1 MNPANR
7 IIVNTGVQYV
17 KAIITMSLQLYS
29 TRLIL
34 DSLHVADYGIYMLI
48 AGIVALLG
56 FITNA
61 LAITTQRYLS
71 YNQQQKSKELLKKIF
86 ANSLFVHL
94 FFGLIMAIGL
104 LAVQN
109 FLFGH
114 VLNIEPGRTATAKSI
129 YVISVFMLLATI
141 LTSPY
146 KALLIAHENIVYIS
160 IIEIIDSIIKVGFAI
175 LLAHITFDRLLV
187 YQWMTAA
194 LVFINLLAFTIY
206 GMIKYQECTLLI
218 RYRDID
224 SECIRRITGFAGWT
238 TYGMGCVAF
247 RLQGTAM
254 VLNHFWGTVINAAY
268 GISCQIFA
276 AISFIVGSILNAMN
290 PQLMQAEGRGD
301 RRLMLEMAS
310 KQSKF
315 TTAILVVAITPL
327 ILEMPAILEIWLK
340 EVPAHTVMFCRMILF
355 AFMAD
360 QISVGLGSAIQ
371 AIGQIRTFTLLT
383 YTPKLLFLPV
393 AWVMF
398 RHGCSVFSAMALYVS
413 VEALVAI
420 IRIPYA
426 HHIAGL
432 NIYRYLR
439 EVILPIILHAAA
451 VALTCQTVTMNA
463 SFDFRFVITGICS
476 VLTGAVSG
484 WLFVLDKQEKTY
496 IKSQIKKH
504 IRR

>member
-17 KAIITMSLQLYS
+17 KAIITMCLQLYS

-34 DSLHVADYGIYMLI
+34 DSLQVNDYGIYMLI

-71 YNQQQKSKELLKKIF
+71 YHQQQKSTEQMKKLF
-86 ANSLFVHL
+86 VNSLLVHL
-94 FFGLIMAIGL
+94 FFGLIMIIGL

-109 FLFGH
+109 LLFDY
-114 VLNIEPGRTATAKSI
+114 VLNIDQGRIATAKNI
-129 YVISVFMLLATI
+129 YVISIFMLLATI

-160 IIEIIDSIIKVGFAI
+160 IIEIIDSIIKLGFAI

-187 YQWMTAA
+187 YQWMIAA
-194 LVFINLLAFTIY
+194 LVFLNFLAFTIY
-206 GMIKYQECTLLI
+206 GKMKYQECTLLI

-276 AISFIVGSILNAMN
+276 AISFIVASILNAMN

-301 RRLMLEMAS
+301 RKLMLEMAS

-327 ILEMPAILEIWLK
+327 ILEMPAILDIWLK
-340 EVPAHTVMFCRMILF
+340 EVPTHTVMFCRMILF
-355 AFMAD
+355 AFMVD

-393 AWVMF
+393 AWIMF
-398 RHGCSVFSAMALYVS
+398 QHNYSVFSAMTLYVS
-413 VEALVAI
+413 IEAFVAI
-420 IRIPYA
+420 IRIPYSHYA
-426 HHIAGL
+426 AGL
-432 NIYRYLR
+432 DTYSYLR
-439 EVILPIILHAAA
+439 EVILPIILHAVA
-451 VALTCQTVTMNA
+451 VALICRIVTINA
-463 SFDFRFVITGICS
+463 NFDFRFIVTGLCS
-476 VLTGAVSG
+476 VLTGSVSG
-484 WLFVLDKQEKTY
+484 WLFVLDKQEKAY
-496 IKSQIKKH
+496 IKSQIKKYVK
-504 IRR
+504 R